1 MKMKESQFLLIK
13 EQLKKLTAKECFY
26 KHKLEGVNV
35 NQIQSQEDF
44 CLLYTSPSP
53 RDA

>member
-35 NQIQSQEDF
+35 NQIQSQEDSRSS
-44 CLLYTSPSP
+44 LLPG
-53 RDA
+53 RVI

>member
-26 KHKLEGVNV
+26 KHTH
-35 NQIQSQEDF
+35 
-44 CLLYTSPSP
+44 LLF
-53 RDA
+53 

>member
-26 KHKLEGVNV
+26 KHKLEGVNTV
-35 NQIQSQEDF
+35 PGGFREAPF
-44 CLLYTSPSP
+44 YLEG
-53 RDA
+53 